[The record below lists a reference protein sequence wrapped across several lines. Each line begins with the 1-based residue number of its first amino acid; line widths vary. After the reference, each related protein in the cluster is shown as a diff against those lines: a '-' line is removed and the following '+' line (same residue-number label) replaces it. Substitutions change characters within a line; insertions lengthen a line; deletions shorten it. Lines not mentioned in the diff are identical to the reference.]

1 MSLSVRKIQPKLIKK
16 TLIIFDRLHNS
27 KKRKRINVRNMNPE
41 EKRQYARDQYKK
53 RKDKTSLI
61 KVDSHDELCENQ
73 KITLNDGGKID
84 AEKAAAAID
93 NLSV

>member
-1 MSLSVRKIQPKLIKK
+1 MLEISI
-16 TLIIFDRLHNS
+16 
-27 KKRKRINVRNMNPE
+27 
-41 EKRQYARDQYKK
+41 KK

-93 NLSV
+93 NLSVLKMRKKWAESKRNQRNNKRSQDEAAFKNLGQFNKET